1 MPAEIATILYGLS
14 SALTWGAGDFS
25 GGLASKRTHVLL
37 VVLLAQCIG
46 TLSLLG
52 VTLALGEP
60 LPPASDF
67 LIAAVAGT
75 GGILGLVAFYHG
87 LARYQMGPVAS
98 VTAAISAIV
107 PIGVG
112 ACLEGFPGVM
122 NVLGFALAITAVW
135 IITWSRQGHAVQRR
149 SLTLSL
155 LAGLGFA
162 VFFIAIDLASHT
174 SVLWVVAGGR
184 GAGLVLLATLAGLLR
199 PRWEKLPHHQ
209 LPIIALA
216 GLFDTAGNTFYALA
230 ASAGRLDMAA
240 VLASLY
246 PATTVLLAW
255 GLLKERLSPQ
265 QWLGVTTALCAV
277 VLMAL

>member
-1 MPAEIATILYGLS
+1 MPAEVATIVYGLI

-52 VTLALGEP
+52 VTLGVAEP

-67 LIAAVAGT
+67 FIAAGAGIA
-75 GGILGLVAFYHG
+75 GMLGLVAFYHG

-112 ACLEGFPGVM
+112 ACLEGVPGTM
-122 NVLGFALAITAVW
+122 DTLGFVLAIAAVC
-135 IITWSRQGHAVQRR
+135 IITRTGAGRAVQLR
-149 SLTLSL
+149 SLVLSL
-155 LAGLGFA
+155 IAGLGFA
-162 VFFIAIDLASHT
+162 TFFIAIDLASRT
-174 SVLWVVAGGR
+174 SVLWIVVGGR
-184 GAGLVLLATLAGLLR
+184 SAALVLLATVMRLIR
-199 PRWEKLPHHQ
+199 RRWEKPAPRQ
-209 LPIIALA
+209 LPLIALA

-255 GLLKERLSPQ
+255 VVLKERLSPQ
-265 QWLGVTTALCAV
+265 QWLGVLTALCAV
-277 VLMAL
+277 VLLAL